1 MGAKKIIEGIV
12 EFLNISN
19 FTTSGKKKALK
30 KLLKK
35 LKERHTLILQ
45 KLKEERP
52 ALEEKRLREELA
64 ILSFHIAKAEQK
76 LSTL

>member
-1 MGAKKIIEGIV
+1 MGAKRVIESIV

-19 FTTSGKKKALK
+19 FTKSGKKKALK

-35 LKERHTLILQ
+35 LKERHSLILQ
-45 KLKEERP
+45 KIKEERP

-76 LSTL
+76 LSAL